1 MRHHLPPLEHRIIVT
16 DMKSLTRLLP
26 TLALCWLL
34 LPLPS
39 LAASGSYVMEMV
51 IFEQPGGHNE
61 IVAGERPQANSVAGS
76 LNSGGPGVRP
86 LPARG
91 GRLGPAVYTLNRK
104 GARVLARLRWVHNF
118 GARGSSGWMRVSG
131 NGIRGA
137 VRLRKGRFIHVFTDL
152 KTNDSNLPIREHG
165 RLRSGELHYIDHPRI
180 GILVRADRVGQPK
193 PEASKPS
200 DQTEETAPPSPTK
213 DDNPPE
219 EREPAG
225 EIPRALPDNS

>member
-1 MRHHLPPLEHRIIVT
+1 
-16 DMKSLTRLLP
+16 MKSTTRLLS
-26 TLALCWLL
+26 LLVLSWLL
-34 LPLPS
+34 LPISS
-39 LAASGSYVMEMV
+39 LAAGDSYVVEMV

-61 IVAGERPQANSVAGS
+61 IVAGKRAQAGSLAGS

-91 GRLGPAVYTLNRK
+91 GRLGPAAYTLNRK
-104 GARVLARLRWVHNF
+104 GARVLAHLRWVHNF

-165 RLRSGELHYIDHPRI
+165 RLRSGEPHYIDHPRI

-200 DQTEETAPPSPTK
+200 DQTDEGAPPSPAN

-219 EREPAG
+219 ERKPAG